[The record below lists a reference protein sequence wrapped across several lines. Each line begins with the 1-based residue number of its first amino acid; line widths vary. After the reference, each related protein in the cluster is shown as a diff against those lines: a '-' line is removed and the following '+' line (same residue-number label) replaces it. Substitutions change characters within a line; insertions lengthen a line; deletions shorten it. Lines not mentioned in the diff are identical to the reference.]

1 MLWKWGSKAKTG
13 WAVVDA
19 AQDGFAFVHGSFEG
33 AARPRVERVAL
44 LPRDGGEVD
53 LAHAV
58 RELGLG
64 KYRCA
69 TLLGPDDYHML
80 LVEAPRVPRPEWKT
94 AARWLVKEMVDFDVE
109 QAALEILDIPA
120 PANGRGRPHQIFAV
134 AARKDVL
141 AERINRYT
149 EAAVPLAVI
158 DVPETA
164 QRNLSALHDE
174 SGRATGLA
182 HFDDHGGLFTI
193 TSGGELYMSRRI
205 EIGMRELIEGTEHS
219 RAEARDRVLLELQR
233 SLDHFERQFN
243 ELPLARVVI
252 GPEPKESGLVKH
264 LASNLSL
271 PVAPIDLAR
280 VVDLPAGGIEPALQ
294 WRLFHLIGAA
304 FRRESALH

>member
-1 MLWKWGSKAKTG
+1 MLWKRGSKAKTG
-13 WAVVDA
+13 WAVINA
-19 AQDGFAFVHGSFEG
+19 AQDGFAFVHGIFEG
-33 AARPRVERVAL
+33 TGRPRVERFAL
-44 LPRDGGEVD
+44 LPQGGGD
-53 LAHAV
+53 AGLAHAA

-64 KYRCA
+64 KHRCA
-69 TLLGPDDYHML
+69 ALLGPDDYHML

-109 QAALEILDIPA
+109 KAALEILDIPA
-120 PANGRGRPHQIFAV
+120 PKDARGRAHQIFAV
-134 AARKDVL
+134 AARKDLL

-149 EAAVPLAVI
+149 EATVPLTVI

-182 HFDDHGGLFTI
+182 YFDDHGGLFTI

-205 EIGMRELIEGTEHS
+205 EIGMRELLGGTEHS
-219 RAEARDRVLLELQR
+219 RAEARDRILLELQR

-264 LASNLSL
+264 LASNLAL
-271 PVAPIDLAR
+271 PVAPFDLAR

-304 FRRESALH
+304 FRHETALN